1 MDDKDWLLTIDHID
15 LLYYI
20 KDQLSQKEYVNSIKS
35 EATGNFNLIEIMEEK
50 KMKKLNKL
58 IKWLRN

>member
-1 MDDKDWLLTIDHID
+1 LNPFTIVNRTPTPHSI
-15 LLYYI
+15 
-20 KDQLSQKEYVNSIKS
+20 KEYVNSIKS

-58 IKWLRN
+58 IK